1 MSLVIMSETELS
13 RLDSVRKIQEKRLS
27 VTRAAKLHGVSRRQV
42 HRWLLRYAAD
52 GAAGLVSK
60 RRGKPSNRKY
70 PRGYQNQIV
79 ELVREHY
86 HDFGP
91 TLACEKLL
99 ERHQLVVGKETLRQ
113 WMISA
118 GLWTTRRQH
127 NKRVY
132 QPRNRRECVGELIQ
146 IDGSPHWWFEDRGPK
161 CTLLVFI
168 DDATSRL
175 MHLQFAK
182 SESTFDYMRAMHH
195 YIDQHGKPLA
205 LYSDKHSVFRVN
217 TKGALG
223 GDNMTQFGRALKEL
237 NIEILC
243 ANTCQAKGRVERAN
257 LTLQD
262 RLVKELRLEG
272 IDDMATANVY
282 LPKFVEDFNRRFA
295 KPAANDKD
303 LHRPTAEHEDPETIL
318 VVKEQRTVSNS
329 LTLQYDRIRF
339 LLEPNDETAG
349 LKRKKVEVYDFPD
362 GRIEIRHQGKSL
374 PYRMFDKVRHINQA
388 SIVDNK
394 RLGAV
399 LTEIKKNQHITSHQ
413 RPIRSVSR
421 QGQVNSRF
429 D

>member
-13 RLDSVRKIQEKRLS
+13 RLDSVRKIREKRLS

-60 RRGKPSNRKY
+60 RRGKPSNHKY
-70 PRGYQNQIV
+70 PSGYQKRIV
-79 ELVREHY
+79 ELVRKHY
-86 HDFGP
+86 PDFGP

-113 WMISA
+113 WMITA

-127 NKRVY
+127 NKRVH

-182 SESTFDYMRAMHH
+182 SESTFDYMRAMRH
-195 YIDQHGKPLA
+195 YIDRHGKPLA

-272 IDDMATANVY
+272 IDDMATANDY

-303 LHRPTAEHEDPETIL
+303 LHRPTAEHEYPETIL

-362 GRIEIRHQGKSL
+362 GRIEIRHQGKLL
-374 PYRMFDKVRHINQA
+374 PYRMFDKVRHVKQA

-399 LTEIKKNQHITSHQ
+399 LTEIKKKQHITSHQ
-413 RPIRSVSR
+413 RSIRAVSR
-421 QGQVNSRF
+421 HGQVDSHF

>member
-52 GAAGLVSK
+52 GAAGLVSR
-60 RRGKPSNRKY
+60 RRGKPSNHKY
-70 PRGYQNQIV
+70 PSDYQQQIV

-86 HDFGP
+86 PDFGP

-113 WMISA
+113 WMITA

-127 NKRVY
+127 NKRVH

-182 SESTFDYMRAMHH
+182 SESTFDYMRAMRH

-272 IDDMATANVY
+272 IDDMVTANDY
-282 LPKFVEDFNRRFA
+282 LPRFVEDFNRRFA

-303 LHRPTAEHEDPETIL
+303 LHRPTADHEDPEYIL

-329 LTLQYDRIRF
+329 LTIQYDRVRF
-339 LLEPNDETAG
+339 LLEPNDDTAG
-349 LKRKKVEVYDFPD
+349 LKRKKIVVCDFPD

-374 PYRMFDKVRHINQA
+374 PYRIFDKVRHVKQA
-388 SIVDNK
+388 AIVDNK

-399 LTEIKKNQHITSHQ
+399 LTEIKKRQHITSHQ
-413 RPIRSVSR
+413 RSKRAISR
-421 QGQVNSRF
+421 QGQVSSHF

>member
-52 GAAGLVSK
+52 GAAGLVSR

-113 WMISA
+113 WMITA
-118 GLWTTRRQH
+118 GLWTTHRQH
-127 NKRVY
+127 NKRVH

-175 MHLQFAK
+175 MHLQFAQ
-182 SESTFDYMRAMHH
+182 SESTFDYMRAMRH

-272 IDDMATANVY
+272 IDDMAAATDF
-282 LPKFVEDFNRRFA
+282 LPLFVEDFNRRFA
-295 KPAANDKD
+295 
-303 LHRPTAEHEDPETIL
+303 RPTVDHEDPAAIL

-329 LTLQYDRIRF
+329 LTIQYDRVRF

-349 LKRKKVEVYDFPD
+349 LKRKKITVYDFPD
-362 GRIEIRHQGKSL
+362 GRIEIRHQGKPL
-374 PYRMFDKVRHINQA
+374 PYRMFDKVRHVDQA

-399 LTEIKKNQHITSHQ
+399 LTEIKKKQHITGHQ
-413 RPIRSVSR
+413 RSIRAVSR
-421 QGQVNSRF
+421 QGQVNSQF